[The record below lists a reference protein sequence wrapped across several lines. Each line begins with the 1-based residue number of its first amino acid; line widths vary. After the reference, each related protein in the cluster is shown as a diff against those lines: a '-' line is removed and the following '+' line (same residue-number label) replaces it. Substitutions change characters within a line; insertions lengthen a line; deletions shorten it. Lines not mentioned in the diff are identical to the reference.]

1 MSKLMISLFAMATAT
16 LWLVPHPQDNETPPP
31 LKSGEMKL
39 IPTQLPTGEMAIIRE
54 TPDGTRIIE
63 PIRQQQPGGFGG
75 SGQHAIGVNT
85 FGNPFVSSPNR
96 TNQPGSPLQ
105 SAIKAYREA
114 SGEEKSGKRDD
125 VKTELSKQYDEF
137 LGQQQQQIEQLK
149 ERIAKLEEQL
159 ERRREAKDRMVELK
173 LEMTLSEA
181 DGLGW
186 PSGNS
191 FDWQRSQGLAYPQ
204 PPAPP
209 ASGVR
214 YNTPATIPS
223 LPGPPKSSPGGSAPR

>member
-31 LKSGEMKL
+31 LKSFETQDRLITREREVELPNGEIHKV
-39 IPTQLPTGEMAIIRE
+39 TE
-54 TPDGTRIIE
+54 TTL
-63 PIRQQQPGGFGG
+63 QQPGGFGG

-159 ERRREAKDRMVELK
+159 ERRRDAKDRMVELK